1 MTVMAERVAQSPQM
15 SVEEFERIAAF
26 AAKETDDAVRLEFIN
41 GRIGVKKVADGDHNS
56 VIVWLSKRCMRARPD
71 LDLYQGQG
79 LRVEKYR
86 EGRARPDA
94 VLVPEDH
101 FAGHGEWADP
111 SGVLLVL
118 EVTLY
123 DSDTDRRD
131 REEKPVAYGA
141 AGIPFYLLMDRDAR
155 TAQLY
160 SDPDPDVGYGNCRTA
175 AFGGTLVLPEPL
187 GIELDTERLKDF
199 SPAAGPPTA
208 PAG

>member
-1 MTVMAERVAQSPQM
+1 MTVMAERTVQTPQM

-26 AAKETDDAVRLEFIN
+26 AAKETDNAVRLEFIN

-118 EVTLY
+118 EATSY

-131 REEKPVAYGA
+131 RQEKPVAYGA
-141 AGIPFYLLMDRDAR
+141 AGIPFYLLIDRNAC
-155 TAQLY
+155 TVKLY
-160 SDPDPDVGYGNCRTA
+160 SDPDPGVGYRDSRTVP
-175 AFGGTLVLPEPL
+175 FGVQLLLPQPL
-187 GIELDTERLKDF
+187 GFELDTEKLKHYVD
-199 SPAAGPPTA
+199 
-208 PAG
+208 

>member
-1 MTVMAERVAQSPQM
+1 MTVMAERTVQTPQM

-118 EVTLY
+118 EVTSY

-131 REEKPVAYGA
+131 RQEKPVAYGA
-141 AGIPFYLLMDRDAR
+141 AGIPFYLLIDRNAC
-155 TAQLY
+155 TVKLY
-160 SDPDPDVGYGNCRTA
+160 SDPDPGVGYRDSRTVP
-175 AFGGTLVLPEPL
+175 FGVQLLLPQPL
-187 GIELDTERLKDF
+187 GFELDTEKLKHYVD
-199 SPAAGPPTA
+199 
-208 PAG
+208 

>member
-1 MTVMAERVAQSPQM
+1 MTVMAERTVQTPQM

-41 GRIGVKKVADGDHNS
+41 GRIGVKKAADGDYNS

-94 VLVPEDH
+94 VLMPEDH

-118 EVTLY
+118 EVTSY
-123 DSDTDRRD
+123 DSETDRRD
-131 REEKPVAYGA
+131 RQEKPVAYGA
-141 AGIPFYLLMDRDAR
+141 AGIPFYLLIDRNAC
-155 TAQLY
+155 TVKLY
-160 SDPDPDVGYGNCRTA
+160 SDPDPGVGYRDSRTVP
-175 AFGGTLVLPEPL
+175 FGVRLLIPDPV
-187 GIELDTERLKDF
+187 GIELDTEKLKQYVD
-199 SPAAGPPTA
+199 
-208 PAG
+208 